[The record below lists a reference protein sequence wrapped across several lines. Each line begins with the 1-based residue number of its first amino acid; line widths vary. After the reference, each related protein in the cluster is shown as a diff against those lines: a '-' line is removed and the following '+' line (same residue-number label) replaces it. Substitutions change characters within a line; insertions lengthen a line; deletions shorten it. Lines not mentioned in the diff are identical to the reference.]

1 MFNSVN
7 KSREKDIQNSSQ
19 KCIYKGIFANLNI
32 GIFIKSPQKD
42 FDEHPGLRTSGL
54 LIIKCKLLLYTA
66 WSKLFLSQPIRF
78 SSFISCLSPPYS
90 FYLSVTIYQHPT
102 KHYYIFS
109 SYFLPLLLTLKWFIT
124 MNHPLIVPSILNIR
138 EVQPSLPI

>member
-19 KCIYKGIFANLNI
+19 KCIYKGIFGLDSNI

-54 LIIKCKLLLYTA
+54 
-66 WSKLFLSQPIRF
+66 
-78 SSFISCLSPPYS
+78 
-90 FYLSVTIYQHPT
+90 
-102 KHYYIFS
+102 
-109 SYFLPLLLTLKWFIT
+109 
-124 MNHPLIVPSILNIR
+124 
-138 EVQPSLPI
+138 